1 MSFAY
6 TALAVVTSL
15 IVAASGMMKVRL
27 DPKVTKIIH
36 DVVGVPLRFF
46 PFLAASEF
54 AGAIGLLGG
63 IFWVPLG
70 VAASAALV
78 LYFVGALLAHV
89 RVGDWKG
96 LSPQR
101 SCSSSPACAC
111 CSESEEHRGT

>member
-15 IVAASGMMKVRL
+15 IVAASGTMKLRH

-36 DVVGVPLRFF
+36 DVVGMPLRFF
-46 PFLAASEF
+46 PFLAACEF

-63 IFWVPLG
+63 IFWRPLG
-70 VAASAALV
+70 LAASAALV

-96 LSPQR
+96 LSPATFMLFL
-101 SCSSSPACAC
+101 SCMCLLFRV
-111 CSESEEHRGT
+111 RGA